1 MEPSFASVS
10 LRHVADADRGSIKA
24 VSGGGHHRRAED
36 NGFIMG
42 DRTLQLQGSFVKR
55 CKLISSHTHG
65 TRGRGR
71 VGVRKTRA
79 VSSQVAAY
87 CITEGVF

>member
-36 NGFIMG
+36 NGFIG
-42 DRTLQLQGSFVKR
+42 EWILQLQGSFVKR

-87 CITEGVF
+87 CITE